1 MSIRKEVEK
10 MSKRPE
16 NMHCADCRAPKPNWA
31 SCSLG
36 TFICFNCSGLHR
48 GLGTHLSFVRSV
60 TLDEWTQKQANVMQ
74 LWGNANANSFFEA
87 RMPPDFKK
95 PDQHASVNVMN
106 KFIRDKYER
115 CNAARGEPPG
125 AAGRAAA
132 PGAGAPAAPPPPD
145 LLSFDARA
153 AAPAAAA
160 SAVASGLFRRA
171 RVRAAAAGGGAAPA
185 PPQSDL
191 IMSMFNQP
199 MQQPQAFA
207 GMPGGFGAAT
217 QMPGGLPQQPQ
228 PAYQMAGNFQ
238 QPMAGGAFQQQPMG
252 GGFPPQQ
259 HAYQAAAAF
268 PPRQQQMPGGFPQQ
282 APMPGGFGQQSPMPG
297 GFGQQS
303 QMPGGFPPQ
312 QQQAQMPGGR
322 QPQQAQMPGGFGQQ
336 QQAQMPGGFGQQ
348 QQPMGAMG
356 GAMGGGAMGGSL
368 GYPPAQQPPQQ
379 QRSRASRRSRPWA
392 SRPSAEPTSPVF
404 VRLLL
409 APGFDASRGSRGRCR
424 RGRATV
430 GRGEPRSP
438 PVV

>member
-115 CNAARGEPPG
+115 CKWAADDPAGTRRGGKPAARR
-125 AAGRAAA
+125 RAAA
-132 PGAGAPAAPPPPD
+132 PPGRRASAARAASRPAPRAAPRRPAPAPKPAAPPPPD
-145 LLSFDARA
+145 LLSFDAPE
-153 AAPAAAA
+153 PA
-160 SAVASGLFRRA
+160 RA
-171 RVRAAAAGGGAAPA
+171 RRAAAAPSPADFFGAPVSA
-185 PPQSDL
+185 PPPPAALPRRRPRATS
-191 IMSMFNQP
+191 SCP
-199 MQQPQAFA
+199 CSTSPCSSRRPGHA
-207 GMPGGFGAAT
+207 GGFGGDADARR
-217 QMPGGLPQQPQ
+217 LPQQPQ

-312 QQQAQMPGGR
+312 QQQAQMPGGG

-379 QRSRASRRSRPWA
+379 QQFA
-392 SRPSAEPTSPVF
+392 
-404 VRLLL
+404 
-409 APGFDASRGSRGRCR
+409 GF
-424 RGRATV
+424 
-430 GRGEPRSP
+430 P
-438 PVV
+438 PQQAMGFPPFR